1 MLLKFLTVRYGS
13 FFLHQIC
20 LPKVRY
26 RKFHQTLITDLQT
39 FVATA
44 KMQPVK
50 IEQVHPVDLHIHTLD
65 HIYVQ
70 AYILHMLN
78 ETDTFF
84 KMLADSTRLR
94 CLLLMQAE
102 GELCVCELTH
112 ALNLSQPK
120 ISRHLAHLRE
130 AGVLVAR
137 RNGTWMN
144 YRINPD
150 LQGWALNILQTT
162 LDGVRKTEPFIS
174 DRKILD
180 NMADRPGQ
188 VCCA

>member
-1 MLLKFLTVRYGS
+1 
-13 FFLHQIC
+13 
-20 LPKVRY
+20 
-26 RKFHQTLITDLQT
+26 
-39 FVATA
+39 
-44 KMQPVK
+44 
-50 IEQVHPVDLHIHTLD
+50 
-65 HIYVQ
+65 
-70 AYILHMLN
+70 MLN

-120 ISRHLAHLRE
+120 VSRHLAHLRE

-150 LQGWALNILQTT
+150 LQGWALDILQST
-162 LDGVRKTEPFIS
+162 LNGVRKTEPFIS
-174 DRKILD
+174 DRRILD
-180 NMADRPGQ
+180 TMADRPGQ
-188 VCCA
+188 ACCA

>member
-1 MLLKFLTVRYGS
+1 
-13 FFLHQIC
+13 
-20 LPKVRY
+20 
-26 RKFHQTLITDLQT
+26 
-39 FVATA
+39 
-44 KMQPVK
+44 
-50 IEQVHPVDLHIHTLD
+50 
-65 HIYVQ
+65 
-70 AYILHMLN
+70 MLN

-137 RNGTWMN
+137 RNGT
-144 YRINPD
+144 
-150 LQGWALNILQTT
+150 
-162 LDGVRKTEPFIS
+162 
-174 DRKILD
+174 
-180 NMADRPGQ
+180 
-188 VCCA
+188 

>member
-1 MLLKFLTVRYGS
+1 
-13 FFLHQIC
+13 
-20 LPKVRY
+20 
-26 RKFHQTLITDLQT
+26 
-39 FVATA
+39 
-44 KMQPVK
+44 
-50 IEQVHPVDLHIHTLD
+50 
-65 HIYVQ
+65 
-70 AYILHMLN
+70 MLN

-130 AGVLVAR
+130 AGVLVAS
-137 RNGTWMN
+137 RNGIWMN

-150 LQGWALNILQTT
+150 LQGWALEILQTT
-162 LDGVRKTEPFIS
+162 LNGVRKTEPFIS

-180 NMADRPGQ
+180 NMAERPGKA
-188 VCCA
+188 CCA

>member
-1 MLLKFLTVRYGS
+1 
-13 FFLHQIC
+13 
-20 LPKVRY
+20 
-26 RKFHQTLITDLQT
+26 
-39 FVATA
+39 
-44 KMQPVK
+44 
-50 IEQVHPVDLHIHTLD
+50 
-65 HIYVQ
+65 
-70 AYILHMLN
+70 MLN

-130 AGVLVAR
+130 AGVLIAR

-144 YRINPD
+144 YRINPNFD
-150 LQGWALNILQTT
+150 AWALNVLQQT
-162 LDGVRKTEPFIS
+162 LDGVRKSEPFIS
-174 DRKILD
+174 DRKMLD
-180 NMADRPGQ
+180 AMADRPDQ
-188 VCCA
+188 ICCA

>member
-1 MLLKFLTVRYGS
+1 MSWRILRPML
-13 FFLHQIC
+13 
-20 LPKVRY
+20 
-26 RKFHQTLITDLQT
+26 
-39 FVATA
+39 
-44 KMQPVK
+44 
-50 IEQVHPVDLHIHTLD
+50 E
-65 HIYVQ
+65 
-70 AYILHMLN
+70 
-78 ETDTFF
+78 ETETFF

-112 ALNLSQPK
+112 ALNMSQPK

-150 LQGWALNILQTT
+150 LQGWALQVMQTT
-162 LDGVRKTEPFIS
+162 LDGVRQAEPFVS
-174 DRKILD
+174 DSKMLHTMT
-180 NMADRPGQ
+180 NRPG
-188 VCCA
+188 VAYCS

>member
-1 MLLKFLTVRYGS
+1 
-13 FFLHQIC
+13 
-20 LPKVRY
+20 
-26 RKFHQTLITDLQT
+26 
-39 FVATA
+39 
-44 KMQPVK
+44 
-50 IEQVHPVDLHIHTLD
+50 
-65 HIYVQ
+65 
-70 AYILHMLN
+70 MLN

-84 KMLADSTRLR
+84 KMLADRTRLR

-144 YRINPD
+144 YRINPE
-150 LQGWALNILQTT
+150 LQAWALEVMQAT
-162 LDGVRKTEPFIS
+162 LNGVRNTEPFVS
-174 DRKILD
+174 DRKMLD
-180 NMADRPGQ
+180 IMANRPGMA
-188 VCCA
+188 CCS

>member
-1 MLLKFLTVRYGS
+1 MHSRIFRAMLK
-13 FFLHQIC
+13 
-20 LPKVRY
+20 
-26 RKFHQTLITDLQT
+26 
-39 FVATA
+39 
-44 KMQPVK
+44 
-50 IEQVHPVDLHIHTLD
+50 
-65 HIYVQ
+65 
-70 AYILHMLN
+70 

-94 CLLLMQAE
+94 CLMLMQAE

-150 LQGWALNILQTT
+150 LQTWALEVLHAT
-162 LDGVRKTEPFIS
+162 LDGVRQGEPFIS
-174 DRKILD
+174 DS
-180 NMADRPGQ
+180 NMLETMANRPGLA
-188 VCCA
+188 CCA

>member
-1 MLLKFLTVRYGS
+1 MR
-13 FFLHQIC
+13 
-20 LPKVRY
+20 
-26 RKFHQTLITDLQT
+26 
-39 FVATA
+39 
-44 KMQPVK
+44 
-50 IEQVHPVDLHIHTLD
+50 
-65 HIYVQ
+65 
-70 AYILHMLN
+70 MLN

-94 CLLLMQAE
+94 CLMLMQAE

-130 AGVLVAR
+130 AGILVAR

-150 LQGWALNILQTT
+150 LQGWVLQILQTT
-162 LDGVRKTEPFIS
+162 LDGVRKTEPFVS
-174 DRKILD
+174 DRKMLAG
-180 NMADRPGQ
+180 MSDRPGKA
-188 VCCA
+188 CCV

>member
-1 MLLKFLTVRYGS
+1 MLISLSNLALS
-13 FFLHQIC
+13 NIC
-20 LPKVRY
+20 LN
-26 RKFHQTLITDLQT
+26 
-39 FVATA
+39 
-44 KMQPVK
+44 
-50 IEQVHPVDLHIHTLD
+50 
-65 HIYVQ
+65 IYMSWR
-70 AYILHMLN
+70 ILRRMLK

-112 ALNLSQPK
+112 ALNMSQPK

-150 LQGWALNILQTT
+150 LQGWALQVLQTT
-162 LDGVRKTEPFIS
+162 LEGVRQDEPFVTDS
-174 DRKILD
+174 
-180 NMADRPGQ
+180 NMLRTMTNRPG
-188 VCCA
+188 VAYCS

>member
-1 MLLKFLTVRYGS
+1 MVLR
-13 FFLHQIC
+13 
-20 LPKVRY
+20 
-26 RKFHQTLITDLQT
+26 
-39 FVATA
+39 
-44 KMQPVK
+44 
-50 IEQVHPVDLHIHTLD
+50 
-65 HIYVQ
+65 
-70 AYILHMLN
+70 ILRGMLN
-78 ETDTFF
+78 DTDTFF

-94 CLLLMQAE
+94 CLMLMQAE

-130 AGVLVAR
+130 AGVLVSR

-150 LQGWALNILQTT
+150 LEHWALQTLQIT

-174 DRKILD
+174 DRKILHA
-180 NMADRPGQ
+180 MADRPDQ
-188 VCCA
+188 ACCS

>member
-1 MLLKFLTVRYGS
+1 
-13 FFLHQIC
+13 
-20 LPKVRY
+20 
-26 RKFHQTLITDLQT
+26 
-39 FVATA
+39 
-44 KMQPVK
+44 
-50 IEQVHPVDLHIHTLD
+50 
-65 HIYVQ
+65 
-70 AYILHMLN
+70 MLN

-150 LQGWALNILQTT
+150 LQGWALGILQTT
-162 LDGVRKTEPFIS
+162 LDGYATPNPLFQTKKYSIKWLIGRSKRVVPKWIFMNKPFNV
-174 DRKILD
+174 ILMHRQFLPLNEIIEQFRANHD
-180 NMADRPGQ
+180 DIKSRVKELLQRINTKSI
-188 VCCA
+188 

>member
-1 MLLKFLTVRYGS
+1 ML
-13 FFLHQIC
+13 
-20 LPKVRY
+20 
-26 RKFHQTLITDLQT
+26 
-39 FVATA
+39 
-44 KMQPVK
+44 
-50 IEQVHPVDLHIHTLD
+50 E
-65 HIYVQ
+65 HIYVF
-70 AYILHMLN
+70 AYIAPMLG

-94 CLLLMQAE
+94 CLMLMQAE

-150 LQGWALNILQTT
+150 LQPWALDVIQVT
-162 LDGVRKTEPFIS
+162 LDGVRHSEPFIS
-174 DRKILD
+174 DS
-180 NMADRPGQ
+180 NMLEAMANRPGLA
-188 VCCA
+188 CCS

>member
-1 MLLKFLTVRYGS
+1 MVVRI
-13 FFLHQIC
+13 F
-20 LPKVRY
+20 R
-26 RKFHQTLITDLQT
+26 R
-39 FVATA
+39 
-44 KMQPVK
+44 
-50 IEQVHPVDLHIHTLD
+50 
-65 HIYVQ
+65 
-70 AYILHMLN
+70 MLN
-78 ETDTFF
+78 ETDAFF

-144 YRINPD
+144 YRINPA
-150 LQGWALNILQTT
+150 LQGWALGILQST
-162 LDGVRKTEPFIS
+162 LDGVRETEPFVS
-174 DRKILD
+174 DRKVLD
-180 NMADRPGQ
+180 SMSGRPGKA
-188 VCCA
+188 CCA